1 MPYGSVVKKHKQD
14 EEAQLF
20 YKLIHG
26 MKASTAIDSYKE
38 RQVIREVTLL
48 EIFVR
53 NCLESLV

>member
-1 MPYGSVVKKHKQD
+1 MKKHKQD

-53 NCLESLV
+53 NCLESLVL